1 MATNITVKWRGNK
14 YSRNV
19 HVAMVK
25 AIQRCT
31 FKMDEFAKEMLSVAG
46 SFPGEPSAPG
56 TPPHKQTGHLRSSI
70 GFEFAPDQLSAK
82 VGPKDLMKY
91 GRVHEFGDPEAGL
104 PARPYLGPAFRK
116 ALPIMQKKIRDALKK
131 AGAN

>member
-31 FKMDEFAKEMLSVAG
+31 FKMDEFTKDTLGVAG
-46 SFPGEPSAPG
+46 NGVPSAPG
-56 TPPHKQTGHLRSSI
+56 TPPHKQTGYLRNSI
-70 GFEFAPDQLSAK
+70 GFEIAPDGLSSK
-82 VGPKDLMKY
+82 VGPRDLMKY
-91 GRVHEFGDPEAGL
+91 GRVHEFGDAEAGL
-104 PARPYLGPAFRK
+104 PARPFLGPAFQR
-116 ALPIMQKKIRDALKK
+116 ALPIMQQKIRDALKK
-131 AGAN
+131 AGTK